1 MQEDEDF
8 SVKKCWMISNLMDE
22 TMLAFILY
30 RAGLGVYAS
39 KDEDD
44 TG

>member
-1 MQEDEDF
+1 ME
-8 SVKKCWMISNLMDE
+8 KKVSINDKKRITTGGTCRV
-22 TMLAFILY
+22 TLAFILY